1 MTRKVL
7 QQALDALE
15 YSAEQVF
22 CQNNNDSIA
31 LAITAIKAALAQ
43 PEPFN
48 PDWASYRQGK
58 EDGQRQPLKEW
69 KKQDIARCW
78 FDDATDI
85 ARCILAIED
94 CEEYHNIG
102 KNS

>member
-1 MTRKVL
+1 MTKDE
-7 QQALDALE
+7 ALKMALVALGNL
-15 YSAEQVF
+15 SHA
-22 CQNNNDSIA
+22 DSIFAGEFDKEVIAIEEA
-31 LAITAIKAALAQ
+31 LVHPI
-43 PEPFN
+43 
-48 PDWASYRQGK
+48 G
-58 EDGQRQPLKEW
+58 QPLKEW